1 MPFTSIT
8 KPSVGDATRKALIDT
23 VIDNQAYLNGQ
34 VDLAVPGIPNGSFE
48 NDTDSDGIPD
58 GWDRTLYTGGTF
70 SLITSDDQQG
80 AYCIS
85 MTSPGG
91 SGNGGAY
98 VDMEDFFEVNPL
110 SPVVLQWLHKS
121 SAAGIHNSVLILWYK
136 DDKTAS
142 TTTSTTLY
150 DSTSNPTSWTLQSGA
165 AKPPSDARF
174 AKVRII
180 GAEDDNTTAG
190 IAYWDGVK
198 LGPINKSTPYAYT
211 ADGTHTVSA
220 GCYAIRV
227 QAWGSGGAGGS
238 STGGGGGEYAED
250 FFTLADGDFTEG
262 EGLTVAM
269 TGATTATSLTNSGG
283 TILTADY
290 GTSGGGGGAGGSGSS
305 NAVAISGTAG
315 SSGFGGHAPM
325 GGTGNTGAGPGGFP
339 GGGGGPTSG
348 AAGAPLMMITEY
360 L

>member
-34 VDLAVPGIPNGSFE
+34 VDLAVPGVPNGSFE
-48 NDTDSDGIPD
+48 TDTDSDGIPD

-85 MTSPGG
+85 MESPGG

-121 SAAGIHNSVLILWYK
+121 SVAGIHNSVLILWYK

-190 IAYWDGVK
+190 IAYWDGLRLAP
-198 LGPINKSTPYAYT
+198 LGKVGLYHYASN
-211 ADGTHTVSA
+211 GTHTVSA
-220 GCYAIRV
+220 GCYALRV
-227 QAWGSGGAGGS
+227 QAWGAGGAGGG

-250 FFTLADGDFTEG
+250 FFTLADEDFTEG
-262 EGLTVAM
+262 EGLTVTVGSSSSTLA
-269 TGATTATSLTNSGG
+269 NSGG
-283 TILTADY
+283 TILSADVGTA
-290 GTSGGGGGAGGSGSS
+290 GGSGGGGGSGSTNS
-305 NAVAISGTAG
+305 INIDGTSG

-325 GGTGNTGAGPGGFP
+325 GGTGNTGAGAGGFP

-348 AAGAPLMMITEY
+348 AGGAGLMIITEY